1 MIYGL
6 IEELSTDHS
15 VEVLCKVLGVSRSS
29 YYSFVGGSSYV
40 LSPKRWSIW
49 ETVRTIFEEHEGRY
63 GSRRIEVE
71 LKKRGIIVGR
81 DQVRRAMQA
90 QDLVAIQPRSFV
102 PKTTQD
108 DPTKIR
114 SPNRLLGREPL
125 CSGIREVLVGDITYW
140 PGKDHWYFLAVWM
153 DLFSRRILGWSFD
166 RKMETSLVLSALK
179 KAMLQV
185 PQPKGL
191 IVHSD
196 GGGQYKSH
204 KFRLWLAQQQC
215 LQSMTRKDNHYDN
228 AFAESLF
235 SRMKAEL
242 LDKYPY
248 FSQLEEGKL
257 RLFEYI
263 ETYYNTR
270 RIHSSIG
277 NMSPMEFEQ
286 QLNPRKERA

>member
-6 IEELSTDHS
+6 IEELSSVHS
-15 VEVLCKVLGVSRSS
+15 VEVLCHVLGVSRSS
-29 YYSFVGGSSYV
+29 YYAFVGGNSYV
-40 LSPKRWSIW
+40 PSPNRSVIW
-49 ETVRTIFEEHEGRY
+49 EEVRSIFWEHERRY

-71 LKKRGIIVGR
+71 LRKRGFAVGR
-81 DQVRRAMQA
+81 DQVRTAMRTQG
-90 QDLVAIQPRSFV
+90 LVAIQPRSFV

-108 DPTKIR
+108 DPAKIR
-114 SPNRLLGREPL
+114 SPNLLLDREPL

-166 RKMETSLVLSALK
+166 RKMETYLVLSALQ
-179 KAMLQV
+179 KAMRQV
-185 PQPKGL
+185 PQSNGL

-196 GGGQYKSH
+196 GGGQYKSNE
-204 KFRLWLAQQQC
+204 FRLWLAQQQC

-235 SRMKAEL
+235 SRMKTEL
-242 LDKYPY
+242 LAKYPY
-248 FSQLEEGKL
+248 FAKVEEGKL

-263 ETYYNTR
+263 EAYYNTC
-270 RIHSSIG
+270 RIHSAIG
-277 NMSPMEFEQ
+277 YMSPLEFEQ
-286 QLNPRKERA
+286 QLTLP